1 MRRILF
7 NVSSTVRKS
16 EFVRMW
22 NSHRIRAATSIH
34 KLHCKKFFQIG
45 KET

>member
-1 MRRILF
+1 MNYFF
-7 NVSSTVRKS
+7 NVVRRRKITVSRMS
-16 EFVRMW
+16 EP
-22 NSHRIRAATSIH
+22 HRIRVATSIH